1 MVPFSIIFV
10 GEFCVTIYNEVQY
23 VTLSK
28 IAALA
33 ATHVMAGPTGHL
45 SVSAADDDINAQVAN
60 IGSGT
65 DVAL

>member
-1 MVPFSIIFV
+1 VLVIKHV
-10 GEFCVTIYNEVQY
+10 CDEVQY